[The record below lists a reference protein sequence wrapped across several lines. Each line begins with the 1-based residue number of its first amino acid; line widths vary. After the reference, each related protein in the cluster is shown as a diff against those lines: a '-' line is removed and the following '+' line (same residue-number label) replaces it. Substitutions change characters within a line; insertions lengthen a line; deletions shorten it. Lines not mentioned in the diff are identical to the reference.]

1 MSSTADGALLEDS
14 MKVELIV
21 VKQGIKKSLKSKEYK
36 MKVWDKQETLR
47 KSCLGWDVEVFLI
60 GDSLGCEA
68 SNLTKKLVK
77 IEEEL
82 GCWCLDVLK
91 VVHGWLIALTSY
103 KLRGTTD

>member
-1 MSSTADGALLEDS
+1 M
-14 MKVELIV
+14 
-21 VKQGIKKSLKSKEYK
+21 
-36 MKVWDKQETLR
+36 
-47 KSCLGWDVEVFLI
+47 I

-103 KLRGTTD
+103 KLRGTTDLTTSLSETAWLSLFFVGLGL

>member
-1 MSSTADGALLEDS
+1 M
-14 MKVELIV
+14 
-21 VKQGIKKSLKSKEYK
+21 
-36 MKVWDKQETLR
+36 
-47 KSCLGWDVEVFLI
+47 I